1 MNKHISNYT
10 KSKVLDFLEHSK
22 NVSFI
27 FRDANANNELD
38 FIKDKIQIIEHKTK
52 PFDYGFDQY
61 WNDNCR
67 QKIAIYII
75 NNLGLIQCQNF

>member
-38 FIKDKIQIIEHKTK
+38 FIKDKILE
-52 PFDYGFDQY
+52 
-61 WNDNCR
+61 R
-67 QKIAIYII
+67 QLQAKDCHLHYK
-75 NNLGLIQCQNF
+75 